1 MAERAVPELAGR
13 GGRGQHA
20 NMLNTDQL
28 LVRAISER
36 PRQSTEPLVPGT
48 PTGLFRLLS
57 SISPEEQVSEAGPAG
72 ELQPPSGILGQKRPA
87 LAKALEET
95 RLELR
100 SW

>member
-1 MAERAVPELAGR
+1 MVMAERAVPELAGKD
-13 GGRGQHA
+13 GRGQHA

-28 LVRAISER
+28 LVKAISER

-57 SISPEEQVSEAGPAG
+57 GISAEEQVREAGPAG

-95 RLELR
+95 
-100 SW
+100 